1 MKDIYDVLLNFKK
14 IAYEFYEW
22 NNDDDII
29 HVKKMP
35 IIKVDENTL
44 NEFINYD
51 LCTEDNFLSNIKDK
65 TEIFTKNGI
74 KKIEYACILFDNY
87 TALAIK
93 LDQNGLVIERSKLL
107 FEEADDLILSG
118 MNLEKTNI
126 KYNTIRKIEY
136 NNLLTRKEYKVASKL
151 NMYLKKAYENK
162 KYDEL
167 KYIYLECFNYKE
179 EEIDK
184 IYNKL
189 ISSIKNAN
197 YNIINKLSNLLK
209 VLKK

>member
-1 MKDIYDVLLNFKK
+1 
-14 IAYEFYEW
+14 
-22 NNDDDII
+22 
-29 HVKKMP
+29 
-35 IIKVDENTL
+35 
-44 NEFINYD
+44 
-51 LCTEDNFLSNIKDK
+51 
-65 TEIFTKNGI
+65 
-74 KKIEYACILFDNY
+74 
-87 TALAIK
+87 
-93 LDQNGLVIERSKLL
+93 
-107 FEEADDLILSG
+107 

-136 NNLLTRKEYKVASKL
+136 NNLFTRKEYKVASRL

-189 ISSIKNAN
+189 ISSIENAN